1 MDSAVERNP
10 GFEIV
15 PSGGLLGAEIYGFDT
30 SADPDPEE
38 MARVR
43 SLFAEYGV
51 LCFRDQA
58 LTEEQLVAFTRRFGE
73 TESYV
78 LSDYSLNDHP
88 EILIVSNIRENGAPI
103 GLTDA
108 GTTWHTDMSYIPAP
122 PAATILHAKEVP
134 ADDDGRILGDTLFSS
149 TAAAYDALS
158 QDLKDRL
165 DGRRTTHSY
174 EAKHARRAQEGK
186 SDRKPITQAQRDA
199 LPPVSH
205 PVVRRHPVTGRQCI
219 YVVAGECVGIDGIPD
234 DEAAEI
240 LEMLAAHSVEPAFHH
255 RHEWRRGDVL
265 IWDNCLVQHLA
276 IHDYALPQRRL
287 MWRTTVK
294 GTVPQ

>member
-1 MDSAVERNP
+1 MPEYD
-10 GFEIV
+10 IV
-15 PSGGLLGAEIYGFDT
+15 PSGGLLGADVIGFDAAAE
-30 SADPDPEE
+30 SDADE
-38 MARVR
+38 MAQIRAG
-43 SLFAEYGV
+43 FARHGV

-58 LTEEQLVAFTRRFGE
+58 LDEDQLVAFTRRFGE
-73 TESYV
+73 TESYI
-78 LSDYSLNDHP
+78 LSDYSLDDHP

-134 ADDDGRILGDTLFSS
+134 LADDGRILGDTLFSS
-149 TAAAYDALS
+149 TAAAYDALP
-158 QDLKDRL
+158 QDLKARL
-165 DGRRTTHSY
+165 EGRRTVHSY

-186 SDRKPITQAQRDA
+186 SDRKPITQAQRDS

-205 PVVRRHPVTGRQCI
+205 PVVRTHTQTGRRCI

-234 DEAAEI
+234 EEAADI
-240 LEMLAAHSVEPAFHH
+240 LEMLAVHCVKPEFHH
-255 RHEWRRGDVL
+255 RHKWQIGDVL

-276 IHDYALPQRRL
+276 LHDYSLPQRRL
-287 MWRTTVK
+287 MHRTTVK
-294 GTVPQ
+294 GSVPR